1 MKLNDELVSLELSV
15 DQSNVINS
23 SVVEEEK

>member
-23 SVVEEEK
+23 LVIEEEK